1 MKVLLTSCGFETE
14 EIKNVF
20 MDMLTKDTSEMRA
33 LFIPTAAVF
42 PDAIEVLPL
51 CMKDL
56 LDVGIKKKNISVY
69 DMHKIMDISEF
80 DMIYLCGGA
89 PQYLLNRVNEIG
101 FDKKLHKYIAEDGI
115 VVGVSAGSIIFAN
128 NLEDNLGLLPCRLDV
143 HCDKD
148 NCEKSGKYNVT
159 EKGCIRLGN
168 EQVITFNEDNTITII
183 G

>member
-56 LDVGIKKKNISVY
+56 LDVGI
-69 DMHKIMDISEF
+69 
-80 DMIYLCGGA
+80 
-89 PQYLLNRVNEIG
+89 
-101 FDKKLHKYIAEDGI
+101 
-115 VVGVSAGSIIFAN
+115 
-128 NLEDNLGLLPCRLDV
+128 
-143 HCDKD
+143 
-148 NCEKSGKYNVT
+148 
-159 EKGCIRLGN
+159 
-168 EQVITFNEDNTITII
+168 
-183 G
+183 